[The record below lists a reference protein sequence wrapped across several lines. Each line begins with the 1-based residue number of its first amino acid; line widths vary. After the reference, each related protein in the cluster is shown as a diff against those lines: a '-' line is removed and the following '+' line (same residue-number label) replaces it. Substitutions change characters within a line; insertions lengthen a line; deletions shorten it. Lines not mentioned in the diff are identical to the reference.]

1 MKGCKPACLL
11 VALVAATTGCRASTG
26 EPDSNQVAAREE
38 SAVPARLPEALTGV
52 WYPDDTEGAA
62 SCQRYRTLSGA
73 MEGHDEAVMA
83 LVGSLVMTPDLIH
96 VFAEYGEGD
105 FHVVERVEPEGRG
118 AWRVVARHG
127 LDAMPDEQA
136 GEDRAVSRLSLHG
149 GKLSWESPARVG
161 SPSSAYFRCDAVRP
175 DVHPATTDEK
185 TAEDMS

>member
-1 MKGCKPACLL
+1 MKGCKVQCLL
-11 VALVAATTGCRASTG
+11 LALVIAGPGCRAPTRA
-26 EPDSNQVAAREE
+26 PDGIQVTAPGE
-38 SAVPARLPEALTGV
+38 SAVRTRLPDALTGV
-52 WYPDDTEGAA
+52 WYPDDTEGVT
-62 SCQRYRTLSGA
+62 SCRRYRAVSGSR
-73 MEGHDEAVMA
+73 EGHDEAVMA

-127 LDAMPDEQA
+127 LDAMSDEQA

-175 DVHPATTDEK
+175 DVHPATIDEK